1 MTVNFDLLI
10 SGCNTRCRHC
20 YVNGG
25 PGRMMALEDA
35 LLCMEKLDAL
45 AEILPFAASFTLDNE
60 PMNHPDIEAIIRRAA
75 AAKPIEY
82 YHHGMTSGIALMR
95 REDRGAVMQAYM
107 DCGYREFGITLHGS
121 ASHHDQ
127 IVRRKGACQAAVE
140 AAEFMKACGAEV
152 GVSLM
157 CNRFFAGD
165 ASAIDALLQRLQP
178 SYIYFAI
185 PNYTPHAH
193 MLDFEPCRATSDTL
207 HRLYPWLIR
216 WGQQVEALSKE
227 ICTPGRL
234 REQLEAGLDLP
245 ELFGRPQDE
254 LYMTIH
260 QDGDLFVGNTGME
273 TERLGNM
280 RTLDIQQ
287 AAKRIRELPG
297 NRDYGAFYEESRL
310 PDRETLMHA
319 LEQLPQ
325 ELLYSDIASVVYR
338 GLTELG
344 IPTKRAPESS
354 GRAQDPSV

>member
-1 MTVNFDLLI
+1 
-10 SGCNTRCRHC
+10 
-20 YVNGG
+20 
-25 PGRMMALEDA
+25 
-35 LLCMEKLDAL
+35 
-45 AEILPFAASFTLDNE
+45 
-60 PMNHPDIEAIIRRAA
+60 
-75 AAKPIEY
+75 
-82 YHHGMTSGIALMR
+82 
-95 REDRGAVMQAYM
+95 
-107 DCGYREFGITLHGS
+107 
-121 ASHHDQ
+121 
-127 IVRRKGACQAAVE
+127 
-140 AAEFMKACGAEV
+140 MKACGAEV